1 MRSSLKYTAVLVPAA
16 AAALVA
22 SSSSPGQAGQP
33 TFSHPRTIDNP
44 YLPITAHRRCEFRG
58 RGNDGTRTRDV
69 LSVLGGSKRFQIGG
83 QGVDA
88 VVVRDNAYE
97 DGELVESTR
106 DYYAQ
111 ADDGTV
117 HYLGEQVNNIRNG
130 KVVDHRGSW
139 LYGRDTDV
147 LGVAMPADP
156 KLDTRYRLEDVPG
169 ITAESDRV
177 EETGARAQVAGRLH
191 TGVIRTS
198 EFIQPEGEVEY
209 KLYAPGVGTIVEYE
223 PEGSAELVGCR

>member
-1 MRSSLKYTAVLVPAA
+1 MRRSLTYTLALVPAA
-16 AAALVA
+16 AAALIAA
-22 SSSSPGQAGQP
+22 SGSPGQPAQP
-33 TFSHPRTIDNP
+33 TFSHPRTIDNR
-44 YLPITAHRRCEFRG
+44 YLPITSHRSCEFRG
-58 RGNDGTRTRDV
+58 RDRDGTRMRDV
-69 LSVLGGSKRFQIGG
+69 LTVLAGSKRFQIGG
-83 QGVDA
+83 QAVDA

-106 DYYAQ
+106 DYFAQ

-117 HYLGEQVNNIRNG
+117 HYLGERVDNIRDG

-139 LYGRDTDV
+139 LYGRDTEV

-169 ITAESDRV
+169 ITTESDRV
-177 EETGARAQVAGRLH
+177 EETGARAKVAGRLR
-191 TGVIRTS
+191 TDVIRTS

>member
-1 MRSSLKYTAVLVPAA
+1 MRSSLKHTAVLVPAA

-22 SSSSPGQAGQP
+22 ASSSPGQAGQP
-33 TFSHPRTIDNP
+33 TFSHPRTIDNR
-44 YLPITAHRRCEFRG
+44 YLPLTAHRRCEFRG
-58 RGNDGTRTRDV
+58 RDKDGTRTRD
-69 LSVLGGSKRFQIGG
+69 LLTVLGGSKRFQVGG
-83 QGVDA
+83 QAVDA

-97 DGELVESTR
+97 DGELIESTR

-117 HYLGEQVNNIRNG
+117 HYLGEQVDNIRNG

-169 ITAESDRV
+169 ITTESD
-177 EETGARAQVAGRLH
+177 
-191 TGVIRTS
+191 
-198 EFIQPEGEVEY
+198 
-209 KLYAPGVGTIVEYE
+209 
-223 PEGSAELVGCR
+223 CR